1 MPCFTYDLATN
12 IGQVRFLITD
22 TDIDGY
28 VFEDAEINYA
38 LTSSSNNV
46 KLAAA
51 TLFKVLAGSRA
62 KLAVRVGRGSV
73 NEDLTQVAKELRTQ
87 AALWEEEAAEDDGQF
102 QAIISPSYDRF
113 STASNYLMGRR
124 GQTMT
129 DENPDTVKTP

>member
-28 VFEDAEINYA
+28 TFEDDEISYA
-38 LTSSSNNV
+38 LSAHSGNV

-62 KLAVRVGRGSV
+62 KMAVRVGRGSV
-73 NEDLTQVAKELRTQ
+73 NEDLTNVAKELRAQ
-87 AALWEEEAAEDDGQF
+87 ALLWEEEAADDSGQF
-102 QAIISPSYDRF
+102 QAIISPSYERF
-113 STASNYLMGRR
+113 SNASNYLTGRR
-124 GQTMT
+124 GEAIT
-129 DENPDTVKTP
+129 DENPDVIKTP

>member
-28 VFEDAEINYA
+28 TFEDAEISYA
-38 LTSSSNNV
+38 LSAHSGNV

-62 KLAVRVGRGSV
+62 KMAVRVGRGSV
-73 NEDLTQVAKELRTQ
+73 NEDLTQVAKELRAQ
-87 AALWEEEAAEDDGQF
+87 AALWEEEAAEDSGQF

-113 STASNYLMGRR
+113 SRDNNYLTGRR
-124 GQTMT
+124 GETI
-129 DENPDTVKTP
+129 DYENPDRIKEP

>member
-28 VFEDAEINYA
+28 TFEDAEITYA
-38 LTSSSNNV
+38 LTSSGNNV
-46 KLAAA
+46 KLASAF
-51 TLFKVLAGSRA
+51 LFKVLAGSRA

-73 NEDLTQVAKELRTQ
+73 NEDLTNVAKELRAQ
-87 AALWEEEAAEDDGQF
+87 AALWEEEVAEDNGQF

-113 STASNYLMGRR
+113 SRDSNFLTGRR
-124 GQTMT
+124 GETI
-129 DENPDTVKTP
+129 DYENQDRIKEP